1 MSAVDAQ
8 LIDQLKWTAE
18 NVCVA
23 FHVSPSKIFVTS
35 QPTYNNVEAIDQNYY
50 SETLQNPIECIEL
63 LLDEGLGLTEGTQ
76 RYGVEFDLD
85 GLMRMDTSTR
95 VKAAQEAINAGMTVN
110 EARFKFF
117 DLGPVTGGDAVYLQQ
132 QNYSLEALAK
142 RDASANPFAMTRPA
156 PRRRRP
162 TPRTRTTTPS
172 SLAALHQG
180 CARGDWPHDAGDI
193 QELGRAGRLLT
204 KDRVATAVEGASPA
218 DAGRGQLVTWRRRA
232 AACARMEALERQGP
246 LDRDGRDGLT
256 RGPRAEGDH
265 GRDGT
270 DGQATASMDSRQGR
284 PRLARTSGRS
294 TTARAAWSGVSGA
307 ATW

>member
-1 MSAVDAQ
+1 VAVLGDGLKYEAMTMSAVDAQ

-156 PRRRRP
+156 P
-162 TPRTRTTTPS
+162 PS
-172 SLAALHQG
+172 PPPDAPDADDDAKFTAA
-180 CARGDWPHDAGDI
+180 
-193 QELGRAGRLLT
+193 LLT
-204 KDRVATAVEGASPA
+204 K
-218 DAGRGQLVTWRRRA
+218 AGVIAQRNTRA
-232 AACARMEALERQGP
+232 A
-246 LDRDGRDGLT
+246 
-256 RGPRAEGDH
+256 
-265 GRDGT
+265 
-270 DGQATASMDSRQGR
+270 
-284 PRLARTSGRS
+284 
-294 TTARAAWSGVSGA
+294 
-307 ATW
+307 